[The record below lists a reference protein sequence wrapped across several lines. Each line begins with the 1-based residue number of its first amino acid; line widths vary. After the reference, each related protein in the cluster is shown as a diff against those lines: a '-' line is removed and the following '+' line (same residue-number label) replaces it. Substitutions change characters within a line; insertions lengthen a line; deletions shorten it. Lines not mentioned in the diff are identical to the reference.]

1 MKIDQNGNRI
11 PIKDSIIIDLK
22 YELDNVDFTNSIE
35 ETKSYY
41 FIISK
46 LEEWQ
51 DYDDRSITEEQLML
65 LINYLQESM
74 APLSE
79 SYFNMIEMIESG
91 RYSDAAI

>member
-22 YELDNVDFTNSIE
+22 YELDNVDFSNDLE

-41 FIISK
+41 FIVSK
-46 LEEWQ
+46 LDEWTE
-51 DYDDRSITEEQLML
+51 YDDGSITEEQLML

-74 APLSE
+74 LPLSE
-79 SYFNMIEMIESG
+79 SYFNMIEMLE
-91 RYSDAAI
+91 

>member
-22 YELDNVDFTNSIE
+22 YELDNVDFSNSIE

-41 FIISK
+41 FIVSK

-51 DYDDRSITEEQLML
+51 EYDDGSITEEQLIL
-65 LINYLQESM
+65 LVDYLQESTNS
-74 APLSE
+74 LNE
-79 SYFNMIEMIESG
+79 CYLEMINMIESG
-91 RYSDAAI
+91 RYSNAGS